1 MKYKSQAYVGV
12 IGLVAIALT
21 LVLVYS
27 FMTDVHYAI
36 PLFSIPFMVGFA
48 YYSYASLKEGREV
61 KEKRKA
67 GRKSGKSDWK
77 PETKKHFWNT
87 K

>member
-1 MKYKSQAYVGV
+1 MKYKSQAIVGV
-12 IGLVAIALT
+12 IGLVGVALA
-21 LVLVYS
+21 LVIVYS
-27 FMTDVHYAI
+27 FLSDVHYLV
-36 PLFSIPFMVGFA
+36 PLFSIPFMIGFA

-61 KEKRKA
+61 REKRRA